1 MKAMWLQT
9 AEQREKN
16 GFAVTD
22 LKLDKNVVCQ
32 SDSEFI
38 HEFIA
43 ENKDLTARE
52 LAVGSYLIVSISR
65 RLSIAA
71 GRVIALS
78 QNCISLI
85 LER

>member
-1 MKAMWLQT
+1 MKALWLQT

-16 GFAVTD
+16 GSAVAD
-22 LKLDKNVVCQ
+22 LKLDENVTRQ
-32 SDSEFI
+32 SDNEFI

-43 ENKDLTARE
+43 ENKDLTVRE
-52 LAVGSYLIVSISR
+52 LAVGSYLIVSILR
-65 RLSIAA
+65 RPSIAA

-78 QNCISLI
+78 QKRISLI

>member
-1 MKAMWLQT
+1 MQTMWLQT

-16 GFAVTD
+16 GSAVAD
-22 LKLDKNVVCQ
+22 LKLNENIVCQ

-43 ENKDLTARE
+43 ENKDINIRE
-52 LAVGSYLIVSISR
+52 LAVGSYLIVSIPR
-65 RLSIAA
+65 RPSIAA

-78 QNCISLI
+78 QNRISLI

>member
-16 GFAVTD
+16 GSTVAD
-22 LKLDKNVVCQ
+22 LSLDGNVVCQ

-43 ENKDLTARE
+43 ENKDLTAKE
-52 LAVGSYLIVSISR
+52 LAVGSYLIVSIPR
-65 RLSIAA
+65 RPSIAA

-78 QNCISLI
+78 QIRISLI